1 MRVHW
6 FAINCSTGIQF
17 SQTFGHPNFDA
28 PCRGV
33 DASTYFGSQRNKQFA
48 GGTGH
53 DEVPGFRQAAPL
65 LFASSLY
72 LLDGTER
79 SGRAVFPNLA
89 ANQVRYEVTPLCE
102 TNARAERNLHLEAAQ
117 SLRIRDCLNSVE
129 VENRLAEMYAA
140 GDDLGGA
147 RSTVLVSQPNLS
159 HLSKPVRE
167 IRQDLG
173 GYLAVPAPGT
183 QNAREG

>member
-1 MRVHW
+1 M
-6 FAINCSTGIQF
+6 
-17 SQTFGHPNFDA
+17 
-28 PCRGV
+28 
-33 DASTYFGSQRNKQFA
+33 
-48 GGTGH
+48 
-53 DEVPGFRQAAPL
+53 
-65 LFASSLY
+65 
-72 LLDGTER
+72 
-79 SGRAVFPNLA
+79 
-89 ANQVRYEVTPLCE
+89 
-102 TNARAERNLHLEAAQ
+102 
-117 SLRIRDCLNSVE
+117 NSVE